1 MGNLDERTTNQDGSG
16 FVLSHKSYGI
26 NMISI
31 DYSLVTTV
39 WVKLND
45 CSSISFY
52 EEASL
57 LLWSFK
63 TMT

>member
-1 MGNLDERTTNQDGSG
+1 
-16 FVLSHKSYGI
+16 
-26 NMISI
+26 MISI

-45 CSSISFY
+45 CSSISFD